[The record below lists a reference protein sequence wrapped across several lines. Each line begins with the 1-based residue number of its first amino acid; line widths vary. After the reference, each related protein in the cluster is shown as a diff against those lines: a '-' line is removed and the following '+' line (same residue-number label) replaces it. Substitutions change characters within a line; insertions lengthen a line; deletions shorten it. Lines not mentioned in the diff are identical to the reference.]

1 MSAKEIKMKMKKAN
15 WFSLLFTAVAAVCC
29 LPTPANAQ
37 DDARELY
44 RKMYE
49 GGLITRS
56 EYENTTGESAP
67 AIRSSVS
74 SDNLAAEETAGNTES
89 VKSDSAPK
97 NRHRSLNV
105 EGIPA
110 TVEQFR
116 QAKRER
122 LSSRIP
128 SLFERQRTEKQAAD
142 RLAESLNLPIRVE
155 QKDGSV
161 SELMAIRNG
170 HPVFYTTYN
179 IKSADAI
186 GTDEVWPGGSLGL
199 ALSGANTTL
208 GMWDGAAVRTSHV
221 EFVQSGL
228 SRVTYGDGYTNFIRY
243 EHPTQVAGTLIAS
256 GVNTNA
262 RGMSFQSALFSC
274 YWDEDIAEMA
284 LASTSNDLHISN
296 HSYGLN
302 TGWNIVYL
310 SGFYYWIWYGDVYV
324 STLEDY
330 RFGFYS
336 SDESRE
342 IDQTVYE
349 ASTYLPVW
357 AAGNEKGGYNYG
369 PADKTVFH
377 WIVVSN
383 YYYPVSNL
391 VHYSDGYPDGYDLI
405 PPQGTAK
412 NVLTVG
418 AVSNVLGGFTSPT
431 NVFLASFSSVG
442 PTDDGRIKPDVV
454 APGVNMFTTSNAT
467 DSAYSTV
474 SGTSFSAP
482 SVAGSLNLLQQLY
495 CDVRGTNRALLASTL
510 KGMAIHTAD
519 DCGTAGPDYSYGWG
533 LMNTLAAAQLITN
546 DLAGDGRAHIKEVAL
561 PNGESIVFPI
571 LATNNQPLKVTVV
584 WTDPPGPVMA
594 SSVDPTNLVL
604 VNDLDL
610 RVISPSGTTNFPWV
624 LNPASPSSAATTG
637 DNIRDNVEQV
647 YIAVPTNGTY
657 TVLVTH
663 KGTLSNDWQDV
674 SILIS
679 GNLPMEKPDLAI
691 VDVNRLLAPT
701 NTLEWSSVVGQFY
714 RVQSNTNLIDG
725 IWADLTGDIS
735 ALRTNIV
742 LGVEAVP
749 EPDVIFFR
757 INEVP

>member
-1 MSAKEIKMKMKKAN
+1 MKTGKAK
-15 WFSLLFTAVAAVCC
+15 WLGLLLAAGAAICW
-29 LPTPANAQ
+29 LPTPAIAQ

-49 GGLITRS
+49 GGLITQAA
-56 EYENTTGESAP
+56 YEQTTGESAP
-67 AIRSSVS
+67 AVKSTASI
-74 SDNLAAEETAGNTES
+74 DTAAAEGISGES
-89 VKSDSAPK
+89 VNTKTDSTEQI
-97 NRHRSLNV
+97 RHRSLNA

-116 QAKRER
+116 KAKRAKLAAR
-122 LSSRIP
+122 VP
-128 SLFERQRTEKQAAD
+128 GLFERQRTEKLAAD
-142 RLAESLNLPIRVE
+142 RLAKSLNLPIRVE

-186 GTDEVWPGGSLGL
+186 GTDEVWPGGSLGIS
-199 ALSGANTTL
+199 LSGTNCTL
-208 GMWDGAAVRTSHV
+208 GIWDAAAVRTTHV
-221 EFVQSGL
+221 EFAQGGL
-228 SRVTYGDGYTNFIRY
+228 SRVTYGDGYTNYIRDA
-243 EHPTQVAGTLIAS
+243 HPTQVAGTMIAS

-262 RGMSFQSALFSC
+262 KGMSFQSALYSC

-284 LASTSNDLHISN
+284 LAATSNDLRISN

-302 TGWNIVYL
+302 TGWNIIYL
-310 SGFYYWIWYGDVYV
+310 SGSYYWIWYGDVYV
-324 STLEDY
+324 NTLEDY

-357 AAGNEKGGYNYG
+357 ASGNERGGYNLG
-369 PADKTVFH
+369 PATQPYYH
-377 WIVVSN
+377 LIVISN
-383 YYYPVSNL
+383 TLYSTTNL
-391 VHYSDGYPDGYDLI
+391 VHYSDGYPSGYDLI
-405 PPQGTAK
+405 PPQGAAK

-418 AVSNVLGGFTSPT
+418 AVSNVAGGFTSPS
-431 NVFLASFSSVG
+431 NVFLASFSSTG

-454 APGVNMFTTSNAT
+454 AQGVNLFTADNTNDT
-467 DSAYSTV
+467 AYVNV

-495 CDVRGTNRALLASTL
+495 VNIRGTNRALLASTL
-510 KGMAIHTAD
+510 KGIVIHTAD
-519 DCGTAGPDYSYGWG
+519 DCGTAGPDYLYGWG

-546 DLAGDGRAHIKEVAL
+546 DLAGDGHSHIKEVAL

-571 LATNNQPLKVTVV
+571 LATNNQPLKVTMV
-584 WTDPPGPVMA
+584 WTDPPGPILA
-594 SSVDPTNLVL
+594 ASVDPTNLVL
-604 VNDLDL
+604 VNNLDL
-610 RVISPSGTTNFPWV
+610 RVISPSGATNMPWV
-624 LNPASPSSAATTG
+624 LNPASPSNAATTG
-637 DNIRDNVEQV
+637 DNFRDNVEQV
-647 YIAVPTNGTY
+647 YIAAPTNGTY
-657 TVLVTH
+657 TVQVTH

-679 GNLPMEKPDLAI
+679 GNLSMAKPDLAI

-725 IWADLTGDIS
+725 TWADLTGDIS

-742 LGVEAVP
+742 FGVEAVP
-749 EPDVIFFR
+749 EPDVFFFR

>member
-1 MSAKEIKMKMKKAN
+1 MKTGKSK
-15 WFSLLFTAVAAVCC
+15 WLGFLLAAGVAICW

-49 GGLITRS
+49 GGLITQAA
-56 EYENTTGESAP
+56 YEQTTGESAP
-67 AIRSSVS
+67 AVQSTAL
-74 SDNLAAEETAGNTES
+74 SDNSEAEGTAGVTTNA
-89 VKSDSAPK
+89 KIDAPEQI
-97 NRHRSLNV
+97 RHRSLNA

-116 QAKRER
+116 QAKRIK
-122 LSSRIP
+122 LAARIP
-128 SLFERQRTEKQAAD
+128 GLFERQRTEKQAAD
-142 RLAESLNLPIRVE
+142 RLAKSLNLPIRVE

-170 HPVFYTTYN
+170 HPIFYTTYN
-179 IKSADAI
+179 IKSADTI
-186 GTDEVWPGGSLGL
+186 GTDEVWPGGSLGIS
-199 ALSGANTTL
+199 LSGTNCTL
-208 GMWDGAAVRTSHV
+208 GIWDAAAVRTTHV
-221 EFVQSGL
+221 EFAQGGL
-228 SRVTYGDGYTNFIRY
+228 SRVTYGDGYTNYVRDA
-243 EHPTQVAGTLIAS
+243 HPTQVAGTMIAS

-262 RGMSFQSALFSC
+262 KGMSFQSALYSC

-284 LASTSNDLHISN
+284 LAATSNDLRISN

-302 TGWNIVYL
+302 TGWNIIYL
-310 SGFYYWIWYGDVYV
+310 SGSYYWIWYGDVYV
-324 STLEDY
+324 NTLEDY

-357 AAGNEKGGYNYG
+357 ASGNERGGYNLG
-369 PADKTVFH
+369 PATQPYYH
-377 WIVVSN
+377 LIVISN
-383 YYYPVSNL
+383 TLYSTTNL
-391 VHYSDGYPDGYDLI
+391 VHYSDGYPSGYDLI
-405 PPQGTAK
+405 PPQGAAK

-418 AVSNVLGGFTSPT
+418 AVSNVAGGFTSPL
-431 NVFLASFSSVG
+431 NVFLASFSSTG

-454 APGVNMFTTSNAT
+454 AQGVNLFTADNTNDT
-467 DSAYSTV
+467 AYVNV

-495 CDVRGTNRALLASTL
+495 VNIRGTNRALLASTL
-510 KGMAIHTAD
+510 KGIVIHTAD
-519 DCGTAGPDYSYGWG
+519 DCGTAGPDYLYGWG

-546 DLAGDGRAHIKEVAL
+546 DLAGDGHSHIKEVAL

-571 LATNNQPLKVTVV
+571 LATNNQPLKVTMV
-584 WTDPPGPVMA
+584 WTDPPGPILA
-594 SSVDPTNLVL
+594 ASVDPTNLVL
-604 VNDLDL
+604 VNNLDL
-610 RVISPSGTTNFPWV
+610 RVISPSGATNMPWV
-624 LNPASPSSAATTG
+624 LNPASPSNAATTG
-637 DNIRDNVEQV
+637 DNFRDNVEQV
-647 YIAVPTNGTY
+647 YIAAPTNGIY
-657 TVLVTH
+657 TVRVTH

-679 GNLPMEKPDLAI
+679 GNLSMAKPDLAI

-725 IWADLTGDIS
+725 TWADLTGDIS

-742 LGVEAVP
+742 FGVEAVP
-749 EPDVIFFR
+749 EPDVFFFR

>member
-1 MSAKEIKMKMKKAN
+1 MKTRTAKRLR
-15 WFSLLFTAVAAVCC
+15 LLFATGIGLCW
-29 LPTPANAQ
+29 LPMPCTAQ
-37 DDARELY
+37 DDEGGNATELY

-49 GGLITRS
+49 GGLITQA
-56 EYENTTGESAP
+56 EYERTTGESAP
-67 AIRSSVS
+67 AIKPRASI
-74 SDNLAAEETAGNTES
+74 DEAAVEGISGEAANE
-89 VKSDSAPK
+89 KSDSTTQT
-97 NRHRSLNV
+97 RHRGLDVAGS
-105 EGIPA
+105 PA

-116 QAKRER
+116 QAKRAKLAAR
-122 LSSRIP
+122 VP
-128 SLFERQRTEKQAAD
+128 GLFEQQRTEKQAAD
-142 RLAESLNLPIRVE
+142 RLAKSLNFPTRVE
-155 QKDGSV
+155 QKDGSI
-161 SELMAIRNG
+161 SELMAVRNG

-179 IKSADAI
+179 IKSADTI
-186 GTDEVWPGGSLGL
+186 GTDEVWPGGSLGIS
-199 ALSGANTTL
+199 LSGTNHTL
-208 GMWDGAAVRTSHV
+208 GMWDGAAVRTTHV
-221 EFVQSGL
+221 EFAQGGL
-228 SRVTYGDGYTNFIRY
+228 SRVTLGDNYTNFVQDA
-243 EHPTQVAGTLIAS
+243 HPTQVAGTLVAS

-262 RGMSFQSALFSC
+262 KGMSFQSALYSC

-284 LASTSNDLHISN
+284 LAATSNDLRVSN

-310 SGFYYWIWYGDVYV
+310 GGFYYWIWYGDVYV
-324 STLEDY
+324 NILEDY

-357 AAGNEKGGYNYG
+357 AAGNERGGVNLG
-369 PADKTVFH
+369 PATQPYYH
-377 WIVVSN
+377 LIVISN
-383 YYYPVSNL
+383 TLYSTTNL
-391 VHYSDGYPDGYDLI
+391 VHYSDGYPSGYDLI
-405 PPQGTAK
+405 PPQGAAK

-418 AVSNVLGGFTSPT
+418 AVSNVPGGFTSPT
-431 NVFLASFSSVG
+431 NVFLASFSSTG

-454 APGVNMFTTSNAT
+454 AQGVNLFTTYNINDA
-467 DSAYSTV
+467 AYTNV

-482 SVAGSLNLLQQLY
+482 SVAGSLNLLQQYY
-495 CDVRGTNRALLASTL
+495 CDIRGTNRALLASTL
-510 KGMAIHTAD
+510 KGIAIHTAN

-533 LMNTLAAAQLITN
+533 LMNTPAAVQLITN
-546 DLAGDGRAHIKEVAL
+546 DLAGDGHAHIKEVAL

-584 WTDPPGPVMA
+584 WTDPPGPVLA

-610 RVISPSGTTNFPWV
+610 RVVSPSGATNLPWV
-624 LNPASPSSAATTG
+624 LNPASPSNAATTG
-637 DNIRDNVEQV
+637 DNYRDNVEQV
-647 YIAVPTNGTY
+647 YIAEPTNGIY

-679 GNLPMEKPDLAI
+679 GNLSMAKPDLAI

-725 IWADLTGDIS
+725 TWADLTGDIS

-749 EPDVIFFR
+749 EPEVFFFR